1 LRAANLLLQIS
12 GMRQHEVGGTSGP
25 GEPLQL
31 GVDRGKYAPYAD
43 ATRHGVE
50 ALGIIACQPIA
61 AVVC

>member
-1 LRAANLLLQIS
+1 
-12 GMRQHEVGGTSGP
+12 MRQHEVGGTAGP